1 MKKILLNNKPVEHLD
16 STNDYLNLLPKS
28 ELIKFFLENN
38 TEYFDDTKMFVLYG
52 SWGSGK
58 STVMKYLESKLDEKK
73 FKTFFFEA
81 WEHEKDKNLSFSLV
95 SFLYEN
101 ATPAFKKRAK
111 VFLKKANIFLRG
123 FTNSISVETPSLHL
137 LPKMV
142 FALKEINEANYS
154 GNKEKEENKSFYKK
168 LEDFKKNF
176 HKLESNI
183 SEEKEYN
190 IVFID
195 DLDRCEP
202 ENVLNLLSAIKL
214 FYTYGKKTIFFCGID
229 KDAVKQ
235 AIATKYSDIVKS
247 EEYLEKVF
255 DISFNMPAQHDLGKL
270 AAQYF
275 IKEHSGSI
283 MEQEV
288 NFCDVIVAFFNQ
300 LNFTNPRHVKKVLN
314 KYQIVR
320 SFKEKLKDNKELCN
334 IPNINTL
341 ENEGSIFETILVLF
355 IIILYDFFPNEFNEI
370 KQYDLKRSRYFGCIN
385 MYLNDSGKEP
395 INSNNSMCGAIFEH
409 HKNCR
414 WIFKQIINLDL
425 GPKYLKDRQMCS
437 LYVLFSP
444 LNIQPSNLNFSDS
457 ADLFID
463 SFNLKSMNI
472 LTYFIKF
479 LGANEKLYTNDN
491 SLTED
496 FSFLDL
502 IKLAETLL

>member
-1 MKKILLNNKPVEHLD
+1 MKKLLLNNKPVEELNA
-16 STNDYLNLLPKS
+16 TNDYLNLLPKS

-58 STVMKYLESKLDEKK
+58 STVMKYLESKLNKKK

-95 SFLYEN
+95 SFLYDKS
-101 ATPAFKKRAK
+101 TSTFKKGAK
-111 VFLKKANIFLRG
+111 EFLNDANIFLRG

-137 LPKMV
+137 LPKISID
-142 FALKEINEANYS
+142 FKEINEVKYS
-154 GNKEKEENKSFYKK
+154 ENKEKEENKSFYQK
-168 LEDFKKNF
+168 LEDFKNNF
-176 HKLESNI
+176 HKLETNI
-183 SEEKEYN
+183 SRRKKYN
-190 IVFID
+190 FVFID

-229 KDAVKQ
+229 KEAVKQ
-235 AIATKYSDIVKS
+235 AIETKYSDIVKS

-270 AAQYF
+270 VEQYF
-275 IKEHSGSI
+275 IKDHSENI

-288 NFCDVIVAFFNQ
+288 NFCDIVVSLFNQ

-320 SFKEKLKDNKELCN
+320 NFKEKLKDNNEFCN

-341 ENEGSIFETILVLF
+341 ENEGNIFETILVLF
-355 IIILYDFFPNEFNEI
+355 IIILYDFNPNEFNEI
-370 KQYDLKRSRYFGCIN
+370 KQCDLKRNRYFDSIN
-385 MYLNDSGKEP
+385 KYFIDSGKNP
-395 INSNNSMCGAIFEH
+395 SGSRDVCGVIFEH

-414 WIFKQIINLDL
+414 WIFKQIINSDSN
-425 GPKYLKDRQMCS
+425 PKCLEHRKMCS

-457 ADLFID
+457 ANLFID
-463 SFNLKSMNI
+463 SFNMKDRNI
-472 LTYFIKF
+472 LMDFIKF
-479 LGANEKLYTNDN
+479 LGDNKDLYANNN
-491 SLTED
+491 SLNED